1 MYFSYVRTM
10 SNIIFYVKFRC
21 MLRVV
26 SHACTRLRA
35 YATHIRM
42 HLYMQCYS
50 DLCFWMFIFMHI
62 LIYGCT
68 YNQFT
73 FVYPKD
79 CTCMWL
85 CIYIQGI
92 ALNYIEWCTCTRV
105 CILVVCAALYLS
117 PLLPALDPPLTV
129 AMALVAWTTP
139 EASLVPT
146 VGTVQEMLDT
156 WMYNSNQSRDVY
168 ALVAKIIRNVH

>member
-1 MYFSYVRTM
+1 M
-10 SNIIFYVKFRC
+10 
-21 MLRVV
+21 
-26 SHACTRLRA
+26 
-35 YATHIRM
+35 
-42 HLYMQCYS
+42 
-50 DLCFWMFIFMHI
+50 
-62 LIYGCT
+62 
-68 YNQFT
+68 
-73 FVYPKD
+73 
-79 CTCMWL
+79 
-85 CIYIQGI
+85 
-92 ALNYIEWCTCTRV
+92 